1 MKTKIIEFDSSK
13 QSISDLINEI
23 ANTIKESFD
32 KSKSDIFKNM
42 IVDTK
47 QFINW
52 VKDYKEI
59 DGLLHQN
66 IIIALNNLKKVD
78 KKDIEQLNGDE
89 LSDYYDIINDI
100 EIVVRNY
107 TYNVCKQVKDF
118 INEIIDERN
127 KKYNNSYCEFTKE
140 DLSKV
145 CKEDL
150 SKLCKEDLI
159 NMIING
165 KKPKKNQN

>member
-1 MKTKIIEFDSSK
+1 MKTKTIEFDSSK
-13 QSISDLINEI
+13 QSISDLIDEI
-23 ANTIKESFD
+23 ANSIKESFD
-32 KSKSDIFKNM
+32 KSKSDMFKNM

-59 DGLLHQN
+59 DDLLHQN

-78 KKDIEQLNGDE
+78 KKDIEHLNGDE
-89 LSDYYDIINDI
+89 LSDYYDVVSDI

-107 TYNVCKQVKDF
+107 TYNICKQIRGF

-127 KKYNNSYCEFTKE
+127 KKLEDRKKALDEKKKKIAEDKEAAKKAKETKTE
-140 DLSKV
+140 T
-145 CKEDL
+145 E
-150 SKLCKEDLI
+150 
-159 NMIING
+159 N
-165 KKPKKNQN
+165 KN